1 MTDIINIEQV
11 GSQLQAICDR
21 ARALESRFATEL
33 AAVHPEFRD
42 SAANLVHY
50 LALRQADIRGL
61 QEQLAILGL
70 SSLGRAERNVM
81 ASLRAVQS
89 ALSRMTAAP
98 ASPLAGRREA
108 LELRNPRAD
117 LHKQAILGPTPAG
130 RDVSIMVTLP
140 REAGRDYAL
149 VAEMVGAG
157 MNLARI
163 NCAHDDESVWTG
175 MIAHV
180 RKASAESG
188 MPCRIV
194 MDLTGPKIRT
204 GNLRPGP
211 RVLHVK
217 PRRDPLGCTI
227 AARHIR
233 FIPDGEAWS
242 GTKTAVIPVPREC
255 VEAAQ
260 AGDEIRFKDTR
271 GKGRRLAIVA
281 KDEQGLVLETYKGCY
296 IGTGMELTLH
306 SRAGGIAGKYRVGVL
321 PAVERTILLL
331 PGDTLV
337 LHGDGRPGAP
347 AVEDADG
354 KVVQPAYIACR
365 QPEVFAYVH
374 TGGRASLNDGKIGG
388 VVATAAADRLEL
400 RIEKAKPTGSRLRAD
415 QGINFPD
422 SDIRLPG
429 LTATDRVHLEFA
441 VAHADAVSLSFVR
454 QPEDIVLAQERLGQ
468 LGADRFGI
476 IVKIETEKACRDLP
490 RLLLTA
496 MRRYPA
502 AVMIARGDLAVECG
516 WERLAELQEEILWLC
531 EAAQLPV
538 VWATQ
543 VLELKTKKG
552 FASRAEI
559 SDAAMAQRADCVML
573 NKGPHV
579 IAAIRML
586 DDILR
591 RMQGH
596 QYKKTARLRRLSL
609 AGP

>member
-1 MTDIINIEQV
+1 MADIINIEQV

-21 ARALESRFATEL
+21 AGALESRFGTEL

-50 LALRQADIRGL
+50 LALRQSDIREL

-89 ALSRMTAAP
+89 ALSRMSGAP
-98 ASPLAGRREA
+98 VSPLAGRREA

-130 RDVSIMVTLP
+130 RDVAIMVTLP
-140 REAGRDYAL
+140 REAGHDYAL
-149 VAEMVGAG
+149 VAEMIGAG

-163 NCAHDDESVWTG
+163 NCAHDDETVWTA

-180 RKASAESG
+180 RRATAESG

-194 MDLTGPKIRT
+194 MDLTGPKLRT
-204 GNLRPGP
+204 GDLRPGP
-211 RVLHVK
+211 RVFHVK
-217 PRRDPLGCTI
+217 PRRDPLGRAI

-233 FIPDGEAWS
+233 FIPEGEVWS
-242 GTKTAVIPVPREC
+242 GTKTAVFPVPREC

-260 AGDEIRFKDTR
+260 AGDEMRLTDTR
-271 GKGRRLAIVA
+271 GKRRRLAIIG
-281 KDEQGLVLETYKGCY
+281 KDEKGLVLETSKGCY
-296 IGTGMELTLH
+296 IATDTELTLH
-306 SRAGGIAGKYRVGVL
+306 RRTGGSAGKYRVGVL
-321 PAVERTILLL
+321 PAVERPILLL
-331 PGDTLV
+331 PGETLV

-354 KVVQPAYIACR
+354 KVIAPAYIACR

-374 TGGRASLNDGKIGG
+374 AGDRVSLNDGKIGG
-388 VVATAAADRLEL
+388 IVTSVAADRLEL
-400 RIEKAKPTGSRLRAD
+400 RVEKAKPTGSRLRAD

-429 LTATDRVHLEFA
+429 LTAADCANFGFA

-454 QPEDIVLAQERLGQ
+454 HPDDIVLAQERLGEF
-468 LGADRFGI
+468 GADRFGLV
-476 IVKIETEKACRDLP
+476 VKIETEKACRDLP

-538 VWATQ
+538 IWATQ

-552 FASRAEI
+552 YASRAEI

-573 NKGPHV
+573 NKGPHI

-609 AGP
+609 AEL